1 MWVADDGSQTRNGW
15 RPQPSTARLYCS
27 ASGQRPAAE
36 ALAAEL
42 RALSDGYLDGPA
54 LRAEAAGITAGRGT
68 PARPAMS
75 GIRGSRMR
83 W

>member
-1 MWVADDGSQTRNGW
+1 MASAAFYGEALLLGE
-15 RPQPSTARLYCS
+15 RPEAK
-27 ASGQRPAAE
+27 

-54 LRAEAAGITAGRGT
+54 LRAEAAGITAGSWS

-75 GIRGSRMR
+75 GMN
-83 W
+83 